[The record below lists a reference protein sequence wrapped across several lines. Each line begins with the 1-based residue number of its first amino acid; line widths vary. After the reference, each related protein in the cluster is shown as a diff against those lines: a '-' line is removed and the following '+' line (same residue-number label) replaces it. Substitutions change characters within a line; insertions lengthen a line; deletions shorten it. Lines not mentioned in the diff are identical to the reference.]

1 MCLLTMRSITKTHT
15 DLDCVFINS
24 GIQRG
29 LDFSKPESVDLDS
42 IQTEFTT
49 NYLAYLALTKAF
61 LPFLLSKKSES
72 GLILYVK
79 RLHRAVTSDG

>member
-1 MCLLTMRSITKTHT
+1 M
-15 DLDCVFINS
+15 NS

-49 NYLAYLALTKAF
+49 NYLSYLALTKAF
-61 LPFLLSKKSES
+61 LPFLQSKKTES
-72 GLILYVK
+72 GLI
-79 RLHRAVTSDG
+79 